1 MQQYGPNLALLSP
14 LAKASHSFKPNFIM
28 TKSPDWD
35 ELTRFAQHL
44 ALAAGKAILPHFR
57 KNAPI
62 DVKEHATWDPVT
74 EGDRAGERAIR
85 TLIEQRYPDHGI
97 IGEEYGTKQGQS
109 NLTWILDPVDGTRA
123 FVIGMPT
130 WTTLIGL
137 YENGEPRLG
146 VMYQPFIGDMFYG
159 NPHGAW
165 QSHAGQ
171 IETLKVSRCA
181 SLNQAMLGTTTP
193 HLYKGPDKA
202 GFETLRRAVKMTRYG
217 GDAYFFSLVAAGHLD
232 IAMDAGLQI
241 YDIAALLPIMRGAG
255 ATVGTWNGKNP
266 NDGGH
271 ILAAATPELFEL
283 AKDLMCGT

>member
-1 MQQYGPNLALLSP
+1 MTT
-14 LAKASHSFKPNFIM
+14 KP
-28 TKSPDWD
+28 PDWD

-44 ALAAGKAILPHFR
+44 ATTAGHAILPHFR

-62 DVKEHATWDPVT
+62 DVKQHETWDPVT

-85 TLIEQRYPDHGI
+85 VLIEQRYPDHGI
-97 IGEEYGTKQGQS
+97 IGEEYGSKIGS
-109 NLTWILDPVDGTRA
+109 SAFTWILDPVDGTRA

-137 YENGEPRLG
+137 YENDVPVLG
-146 VMYQPFIGDMFYG
+146 VMYQPFIDDMFYG
-159 NPHGAW
+159 NPFGAW
-165 QSHAGQ
+165 VNHGGQ
-171 IETLKVSRCA
+171 IDKLQVSRCQ

-193 HLYKGPDKA
+193 HLYKGKDRE
-202 GFETLRRAVKMTRYG
+202 GFDRLRHAVKMTRYG

-255 ATVGTWNGKNP
+255 ATVGTWNGNNP

-271 ILAAATPELFEL
+271 ILAAATPELFEQ
-283 AKDLMCGT
+283 AKALMVAG

>member
-1 MQQYGPNLALLSP
+1 
-14 LAKASHSFKPNFIM
+14 M
-28 TKSPDWD
+28 TRSPDWD
-35 ELTRFAQHL
+35 QLTRFSQQL
-44 ALAAGKAILPHFR
+44 AVAAGEAILPHFR

-62 DVKEHATWDPVT
+62 DVKAHESWDPVT

-85 TLIEQRYPDHGI
+85 ALIEQHYPDHGI
-97 IGEEYGTKQGQS
+97 IGEEYGTKQGNS
-109 NLTWILDPVDGTRA
+109 NFTWILDPVDGTRA
-123 FVIGMPT
+123 FVIGLPT

-159 NPHGAW
+159 NPNGAW
-165 QSHAGQ
+165 NLHDNH
-171 IETLKVSRCA
+171 IEKLQVSRCA
-181 SLNQAMLGTTTP
+181 TLEQAMLGTTTP
-193 HLYKGPDKA
+193 HLYKGKDRTGFDK
-202 GFETLRRAVKMTRYG
+202 LRHAVKMTRYG

-271 ILAAATPELFEL
+271 ILAAATAELFEL
-283 AKDLMCGT
+283 AREMMI